1 MRVFPILLLAVLVCA
16 APCRLRAQETAPAAQ
31 TSIATDQTAKSE
43 TAKPEANADE
53 AQKNLFR
60 LEGPIV
66 KWTAH
71 ALNLSVEITADIF
84 DFINF
89 GVIVLLI
96 GVPLAKVL
104 PKLLRSRGEKVR
116 GDLDEARKATAAAQE
131 RLSAIE
137 AKLSGLNEEIERIRE
152 QMEKDSAQDEARI
165 KSTIGEESARIVAAA
180 GQEIASSAAQ
190 ARRSLSSF
198 AADLAIEQAVKQLKF
213 TPEIDR
219 ALIDE
224 FLTDAALKTADGGQ
238 K

>member
-1 MRVFPILLLAVLVCA
+1 
-16 APCRLRAQETAPAAQ
+16 
-31 TSIATDQTAKSE
+31 
-43 TAKPEANADE
+43 
-53 AQKNLFR
+53 
-60 LEGPIV
+60 
-66 KWTAH
+66 
-71 ALNLSVEITADIF
+71 
-84 DFINF
+84 
-89 GVIVLLI
+89 VIVLLI

-190 ARRSLSSF
+190 ARRLLSSF